1 MDRRESLVPR
11 RGTMMGMNVFGG
23 LAWAMNSPPLPS
35 LCLSVSFSHSFFPAQ
50 TVGQKETYFAR
61 MRRAHKQNSTSL
73 TEEQLRKDVA
83 AGRIPSSGGRVRR
96 ATQVQEAQLRRDA
109 EIWEMLSRWQASSR
123 RAPPPPKE
131 KEEGAPKLPPA
142 GLRTPSAAQAAHLG
156 PPRSFASLARAPVLP
171 ASLAAAP
178 GSQPQGQGIPG
189 GRSSDSSSNL
199 LSSSQYRLRLS
210 EAKKV
215 PTSRAEWAANGALA
229 WRGV

>member
-1 MDRRESLVPR
+1 MPTARVP
-11 RGTMMGMNVFGG
+11 
-23 LAWAMNSPPLPS
+23 P
-35 LCLSVSFSHSFFPAQ
+35 Q
-50 TVGQKETYFAR
+50 
-61 MRRAHKQNSTSL
+61 QNSTSL

-131 KEEGAPKLPPA
+131 KEEGAPKPPPA

-156 PPRSFASLARAPVLP
+156 PPRSLARAPLLP

-199 LSSSQYRLRLS
+199 LSSSQYRLRVS